1 MRRLREG
8 LCKSRLA
15 CAQRHVEWKD
25 MEKWKNMEKSQA
37 VTSSKIVC
45 ARKMAVDQYG
55 YAHESTA
62 EGPWAASSTPRQ
74 LREILH

>member
-1 MRRLREG
+1 
-8 LCKSRLA
+8 
-15 CAQRHVEWKD
+15 